1 MNPSLFMKY
10 TKIRLQSGQS
20 VVVTVGGE
28 SMVPVLHNGDQVVV
42 TRREKYAVGD
52 ILMYDYK
59 EEGTLLHR
67 LLEIRDGHFFCKGDN
82 SYRLEEVTEADIYGV
97 AIAVVRDGKE
107 VPLVCPE
114 GLPQSSLAVHHHL
127 KELGLN
133 LEALHISELYQAYKK
148 RYLSE
153 EENE

>member
-28 SMVPVLHNGDQVVV
+28 SMAPVLHNVDQVRVIC
-42 TRREKYAVGD
+42 REKYAIGD

-59 EEGTLLHR
+59 EEGALLHR
-67 LLEIRDGHFFCKGDN
+67 LLEILDEHYFCKGDN

-114 GLPQSSLAVHHHL
+114 GLPQSSLAVHKHL

-133 LEALHISELYQAYKK
+133 LDTLHKSELYQAYKK
-148 RYLSE
+148 QYLSE
-153 EENE
+153 EESE

>member
-10 TKIRLQSGQS
+10 TKVRLQSGQS

-28 SMVPVLHNGDQVVV
+28 SMAPVLHNGDRVVV
-42 TRREKYAVGD
+42 TNRDKYAVGD

-59 EEGTLLHR
+59 EEGALLHR
-67 LLEIRDGHFFCKGDN
+67 LLELRDEHFFCKGDN

-97 AIAVVRDGKE
+97 ATAVVRDGKE
-107 VPLVCPE
+107 APLVCPE
-114 GLPQSSLAVHHHL
+114 GLPQSSLAVHKHL

-133 LEALHISELYQAYKK
+133 LDILHKSELYQAYKK

-153 EENE
+153 EESK

>member
-10 TKIRLQSGQS
+10 TKIRLQSGQT
-20 VVVTVGGE
+20 VAVTVGGE
-28 SMVPVLHNGDQVVV
+28 SMAPVLHNGDQVRVV
-42 TRREKYAVGD
+42 RQDEYAIGD

-82 SYRLEEVTEADIYGV
+82 SYRLEEVAEADVYGV
-97 AIAVVRDGKE
+97 AIAVVRDGVV
-107 VPLVCPE
+107 VPLVCPK
-114 GLPQSSLAVHHHL
+114 GLPLSSLAVHKHL

-133 LEALHISELYQAYKK
+133 LDALHKSELYQAYKK

-153 EENE
+153 EERE

>member
-10 TKIRLQSGQS
+10 TKIRLQSGQT

-28 SMVPVLHNGDQVVV
+28 SMAPVLHNSDRVVV
-42 TRREKYAVGD
+42 TWRDNYAVGD

-59 EEGTLLHR
+59 EEGALLHR

-82 SYRLEEVTEADIYGV
+82 SYRLEEVAEADVYGV
-97 AIAVVRDGKE
+97 AIAVVRDGVE
-107 VPLVCPE
+107 VPLVCPK
-114 GLPQSSLAVHHHL
+114 GLPLSSLAVHKHL

-133 LEALHISELYQAYKK
+133 LDALHKSELYQTYKK
-148 RYLSE
+148 RYLTE
-153 EENE
+153 EETE

>member
-10 TKIRLQSGQS
+10 TKIRLQSGQA

-28 SMVPVLHNGDQVVV
+28 SMAPVLHNGDRVVV
-42 TRREKYAVGD
+42 TWRDNYAVGD

-59 EEGTLLHR
+59 EEGALLHR

-114 GLPQSSLAVHHHL
+114 GLPQSSLAVHKHL
-127 KELGLN
+127 KELGLK
-133 LEALHISELYQAYKK
+133 LEALHKSELYQTYKK
-148 RYLSE
+148 RYLTE
-153 EENE
+153 EETE

>member
-28 SMVPVLHNGDQVVV
+28 SMAPILHNGDQVRVV
-42 TRREKYAVGD
+42 RQDEYAVGN

-59 EEGTLLHR
+59 EEGALLHR

-82 SYRLEEVTEADIYGV
+82 SYRLEEVAEADVYGV
-97 AIAVVRDGKE
+97 AIAVVRDGIE

-114 GLPQSSLAVHHHL
+114 GLPQSSLAVHKHL

-133 LEALHISELYQAYKK
+133 LDALYKSELYQTYKK
-148 RYLSE
+148 RYLTE
-153 EENE
+153 EETE

>member
-1 MNPSLFMKY
+1 VNPSLFMKY
-10 TKIRLQSGQS
+10 TKVRLQSGQS

-28 SMVPVLHNGDQVVV
+28 SMAPVLHNGDRVVV
-42 TRREKYAVGD
+42 TNRDKYAVGD

-59 EEGTLLHR
+59 EEGALLHR
-67 LLEIRDGHFFCKGDN
+67 LLELRDEHFFCKGDN

-97 AIAVVRDGKE
+97 ATAVVRDGKE
-107 VPLVCPE
+107 APLVCPE
-114 GLPQSSLAVHHHL
+114 GLPQSSLAVHKHL

-133 LEALHISELYQAYKK
+133 LDILHKSELYQAYKK

-153 EENE
+153 EESK

>member
-28 SMVPVLHNGDQVVV
+28 SMAPVLYNGDQVRVICQDDY
-42 TRREKYAVGD
+42 TVGD

-59 EEGTLLHR
+59 EEGALLHR
-67 LLEIRDGHFFCKGDN
+67 LLEIRDGYFFCKGDN

-97 AIAVVRDGKE
+97 AIAVAHDGKE

-114 GLPQSSLAVHHHL
+114 GLPQSSLAVHKHL
-127 KELGLN
+127 KELGMN
-133 LEALHISELYQAYKK
+133 LEALHKSELYQAYKK
-148 RYLSE
+148 QYLSE
-153 EENE
+153 EESE